1 MNFLKSVS
9 ILFLFILS
17 FSWYSCADGENQ
29 SETTISMIEKSVD
42 TKDSLATSKSNVEG
56 QTDGKVTVNDNK
68 IGQVLTSIAENMES
82 EKLAYDI
89 KLGQDASGI
98 FHSIKDRLQSRM
110 PALAEGDKYI
120 YPSFEVDRIT
130 RQIADWYFKNDNL
143 IIVEDAMKSRNSIQ
157 PGSVMF
163 YGKSDEVYKNINID
177 LLTDRDN
184 KYSLNGAIMHIA
196 VVTAVTKDEEGN
208 VIDYTIMH
216 GRRPG
221 RTAARS
227 VSKEV
232 QSSRTKGLPPF
243 GNWKQQWIAM
253 ANIITLK
260 K

>member
-1 MNFLKSVS
+1 MKISRSVS
-9 ILFLFILS
+9 ILFILS
-17 FSWYSCADGENQ
+17 FTWYSCDDGENQ
-29 SETTISMIEKSVD
+29 SETTISMTEKTIDINELS
-42 TKDSLATSKSNVEG
+42 ATSKSGVEG
-56 QTDGKVTVNDNK
+56 QTDGKVMVNDNK

-89 KLGQDASGI
+89 KLGQDASGV
-98 FHSIKDRLQSRM
+98 FHSIKDRLLSRM
-110 PALAEGDKYI
+110 PALAEGDKYK
-120 YPSFEVDRIT
+120 YPSFENDRIT

-143 IIVEDAMKSRNSIQ
+143 ILVEDAMASRNSIQ

-196 VVTAVTKDEEGN
+196 VVTAVTKDQEGN

-243 GNWKQQWIAM
+243 GNWTQQWVAM
-253 ANIITLK
+253 ANIVTVK